1 VIAEIMRLSPKPR
14 IDVPKEVFDPLS
26 PYNWDF
32 RAIPDSLLL
41 AVAVAEYLRSWKE
54 FRAAAVEWLQSKID
68 GRTVR
73 DHIFA
78 ARKKNLSCFSGKVW
92 ESLPQNWITDFM
104 RLESDCAYPVPF
116 TWLIEKGFIVES
128 KPKPAEPTIITV
140 PGHPGKSLKLD
151 TEKSHKEFAYR
162 RLVDVHPM
170 DKHRTEFVSKMLSFP
185 DVEDSYGYHL
195 QISFDLH
202 RNEDLVKAFKFWLAQ
217 EAKKKRKIAVHGRAS
232 SSKWHRLKQLAA
244 KRLSNAGLNYK
255 AAMLVIH
262 AREKAMPID
271 DKHDVLPKYKSAG
284 AWNDA
289 VKEANL
295 IIEKMKH
302 NSRFEDWELL

>member
-1 VIAEIMRLSPKPR
+1 MRLSPKPR

-54 FRAAAVEWLQSKID
+54 FRAAAVEWLQKKID
-68 GRTVR
+68 GRTIR
-73 DHIFA
+73 DHILD
-78 ARKKNLSCFSGKVW
+78 ARKKNLSCFTGKVW
-92 ESLPQNWITDFM
+92 ESLPQKWITDFM

-116 TWLIEKGFIVES
+116 TWLIEKDFIVES
-128 KPKPAEPTIITV
+128 KPKPVEPTLITV

-151 TEKSHKEFAYR
+151 TEKFHKEFAYR
-162 RLVDVHPM
+162 RLVDVQPM
-170 DKHRTEFVSKMLSFP
+170 NKHKVEFISKMLSFP
-185 DVEDSYGYHL
+185 EVSESYGYFL
-195 QISFDLH
+195 EINFDLH
-202 RNEDLVKAFKFWLAQ
+202 RNEDLVKAFAFWLAQ

-232 SSKWHRLKQLAA
+232 SSKWYRLKQLAA
-244 KRLSNAGLNYK
+244 KRLSDAGLNYK
-255 AAMLVIH
+255 AAWEVITG
-262 AREKAMPID
+262 REKTAPMKD
-271 DKHDVLPKYKSAG
+271 SHKVLPKYNSPG
-284 AWNDA
+284 AWHDA

-295 IIEKMKH
+295 IVEKMKH